1 MYGKGNDMAADDYA
15 DALSQDQAYGD
26 EVERIAMLKYED
38 ADWRASAIDE
48 LIGDNIGAKGVSLYA
63 YDLADLVRGYD
74 PKPFFSRMRDTLMA
88 KARDE
93 SEEEIEEME
102 SWRIS
107 RI

>member
-1 MYGKGNDMAADDYA
+1 MYSKGNDVAADEYA
-15 DALSQDQAYGD
+15 IGLDDDQAYCD

-38 ADWRASAIDE
+38 SDWRASAIDE

-74 PKPFFSRMRDTLMA
+74 PSAFFNRLRDTLMA

-93 SEEEIEEME
+93 AEEEIEECE
-102 SWRIS
+102 
-107 RI
+107 